1 MVGVPRARSPKRDEA
16 YRIWLSSGKE
26 KTLKEIAAE
35 LGVSETQVRKWKN
48 QDKWNSNVT
57 NPNGN
62 VTNPNGNV
70 TNPKSNVTNQKKAPC
85 STEKDAVAEEVQQ
98 VTENSG
104 LTDKQKLFCISY
116 IRCFNATKAYQK
128 AYGVSYDTAMAAGS
142 QLLRNIKV
150 KEQIQKLK
158 QNRLNREFLEE
169 ADIFQKYMDIAF
181 ADMTEFIQFGRKEV
195 PVTGPDGLPIEVTD
209 EETGERKQLT
219 REINVVRFRD
229 SDEVDGT
236 LISEVKQGRDGASI
250 KLADRMKA
258 LDWISSHMS
267 LATEEQKAKIEHLRA
282 NTEKLKSDSSSDGIE
297 AIKAYVESVTKSRG
311 QQDGG

>member
-1 MVGVPRARSPKRDEA
+1 MPRARSPKRDEA

-62 VTNPNGNV
+62 VTNP
-70 TNPKSNVTNQKKAPC
+70 KSNVTNQKKIPC
-85 STEKDAVAEEVQQ
+85 SAEKDAVAEEVQQ

-104 LTDKQKLFCISY
+104 LTDKQRLFCISY

-150 KEQIQKLK
+150 REQIQRLK

-169 ADIFQKYMDIAF
+169 PDIFQKYMDIAF
-181 ADMTEFIQFGRKEV
+181 ADMTEFVQFGHKEV
-195 PVTGPDGLPIEVTD
+195 PVIGPDGLPVEVTD

>member
-1 MVGVPRARSPKRDEA
+1 MPRARSPKRDEA

-181 ADMTEFIQFGRKEV
+181 ADMTGCIQFGRKEV

>member
-1 MVGVPRARSPKRDEA
+1 MPRARSPKRDEA

-62 VTNPNGNV
+62 VTNP
-70 TNPKSNVTNQKKAPC
+70 KSNVTNQKKPPC
-85 STEKDAVAEEVQQ
+85 RTEKDEVAEEVQQ

-128 AYGVSYDTAMAAGS
+128 AYGVSYGTAMAAGS
-142 QLLRNIKV
+142 QLLRNVKV
-150 KEQIQKLK
+150 KEQIQRLK

>member
-1 MVGVPRARSPKRDEA
+1 
-16 YRIWLSSGKE
+16 
-26 KTLKEIAAE
+26 
-35 LGVSETQVRKWKN
+35 
-48 QDKWNSNVT
+48 
-57 NPNGN
+57 
-62 VTNPNGNV
+62 
-70 TNPKSNVTNQKKAPC
+70 
-85 STEKDAVAEEVQQ
+85 
-98 VTENSG
+98 
-104 LTDKQKLFCISY
+104 
-116 IRCFNATKAYQK
+116 
-128 AYGVSYDTAMAAGS
+128 MAAGS

-150 KEQIQKLK
+150 REQIQRLK

-169 ADIFQKYMDIAF
+169 PDIFQKYMDIAF
-181 ADMTEFIQFGRKEV
+181 ADMTEFVQFGHKEV
-195 PVTGPDGLPIEVTD
+195 PVIGPDGLPVEVTD

>member
-1 MVGVPRARSPKRDEA
+1 MPRARSPKRDEA

-62 VTNPNGNV
+62 VTNP
-70 TNPKSNVTNQKKAPC
+70 KSNVTNQKKPPC
-85 STEKDAVAEEVQQ
+85 STEKDEVAEEVQQ

-104 LTDKQKLFCISY
+104 LTDKQRLFCISY

-150 KEQIQKLK
+150 REQIQRLK

-169 ADIFQKYMDIAF
+169 PDIFQKYMDIAF
-181 ADMTEFIQFGRKEV
+181 ADMTEFVQFEHKEV
-195 PVTGPDGLPIEVTD
+195 PVIGPDGLPVEVTD

>member
-1 MVGVPRARSPKRDEA
+1 MGVPRARSPKRDEA

-62 VTNPNGNV
+62 VTNP
-70 TNPKSNVTNQKKAPC
+70 KSNVTNQKKPPC
-85 STEKDAVAEEVQQ
+85 STEKDEVAEEVQQ

-128 AYGVSYDTAMAAGS
+128 AYAVSYGTAMAAGS
-142 QLLRNIKV
+142 QLLRNVKV
-150 KEQIQKLK
+150 KEQIQRLK

>member
-1 MVGVPRARSPKRDEA
+1 MPRARSPKRDEA

-142 QLLRNIKV
+142 QL
-150 KEQIQKLK
+150 
-158 QNRLNREFLEE
+158 
-169 ADIFQKYMDIAF
+169 
-181 ADMTEFIQFGRKEV
+181 
-195 PVTGPDGLPIEVTD
+195 
-209 EETGERKQLT
+209 
-219 REINVVRFRD
+219 
-229 SDEVDGT
+229 
-236 LISEVKQGRDGASI
+236 
-250 KLADRMKA
+250 
-258 LDWISSHMS
+258 
-267 LATEEQKAKIEHLRA
+267 
-282 NTEKLKSDSSSDGIE
+282 
-297 AIKAYVESVTKSRG
+297 
-311 QQDGG
+311 

>member
-1 MVGVPRARSPKRDEA
+1 MPRARSPKRDEA

-62 VTNPNGNV
+62 VTNP
-70 TNPKSNVTNQKKAPC
+70 KSNVTNQKKPPC
-85 STEKDAVAEEVQQ
+85 STEKDEVAEEVQQ

-128 AYGVSYDTAMAAGS
+128 AYGVSYGTAMAAGS
-142 QLLRNIKV
+142 QLLRNVKV
-150 KEQIQKLK
+150 KEQIQRLK

-181 ADMTEFIQFGRKEV
+181 ADMTEFVQFEHKEV
-195 PVTGPDGLPIEVTD
+195 PVIGPDGLPVEVTD

>member
-1 MVGVPRARSPKRDEA
+1 MPRARSPKRDEA

-26 KTLKEIAAE
+26 KTLKEIASE

-62 VTNPNGNV
+62 VTNPKSNV
-70 TNPKSNVTNQKKAPC
+70 TNSKSNVTNQKKPPC
-85 STEKDAVAEEVQQ
+85 SAEKDAVAEEVQQ

-104 LTDKQKLFCISY
+104 LTDKQRLFCISY

-158 QNRLNREFLEE
+158 QNRLNREFLDES
-169 ADIFQKYMDIAF
+169 DIFQKYMDIAF
-181 ADMTEFIQFGRKEV
+181 ADMTEFVQFGHKEV
-195 PVTGPDGLPIEVTD
+195 PVIGPDGLPVEVTD

-219 REINVVRFRD
+219 REVNVVSFRD

-250 KLADRMKA
+250 KLADRMRA
-258 LDWISSHMS
+258 LDWLSDNMAC
-267 LATEEQKAKIEHLRA
+267 ATEEQKAKIEQLRA

>member
-1 MVGVPRARSPKRDEA
+1 MPRARSPKRDEA

-62 VTNPNGNV
+62 VTNP
-70 TNPKSNVTNQKKAPC
+70 KSNVTNQKKPPC
-85 STEKDAVAEEVQQ
+85 STEKDEVAEEVQQ

-104 LTDKQKLFCISY
+104 LTDKQRLFCISY

-150 KEQIQKLK
+150 REQIQRLK

-169 ADIFQKYMDIAF
+169 PDIFQKYMDIAF
-181 ADMTEFIQFGRKEV
+181 ADMTEFVQFGHKEV
-195 PVTGPDGLPIEVTD
+195 PVIGPDGLPVEVTD

>member
-1 MVGVPRARSPKRDEA
+1 MPRARSPKRDEA

-62 VTNPNGNV
+62 VTNP
-70 TNPKSNVTNQKKAPC
+70 KSNVTNQKKPPC
-85 STEKDAVAEEVQQ
+85 STEKDEVAEEVQQ

-128 AYGVSYDTAMAAGS
+128 AYGVSYGTAMAAGS
-142 QLLRNIKV
+142 QLLRNVKV
-150 KEQIQKLK
+150 KEQIQRLK

-236 LISEVKQGRDGASI
+236 LISVVKQGRDGASI

>member
-1 MVGVPRARSPKRDEA
+1 MPRARSPKRDEA

>member
-1 MVGVPRARSPKRDEA
+1 MPRARSPKRDEA

-62 VTNPNGNV
+62 VTNP
-70 TNPKSNVTNQKKAPC
+70 KSNVTNQKKPPC
-85 STEKDAVAEEVQQ
+85 STEKDEVAEEVQQ

-150 KEQIQKLK
+150 REQIQRLK
-158 QNRLNREFLEE
+158 QNRLNREFLDES
-169 ADIFQKYMDIAF
+169 DIFQKYMDIAF

-267 LATEEQKAKIEHLRA
+267 LATEEQKAKIEQLRA

>member
-1 MVGVPRARSPKRDEA
+1 VVGVPRARSPKRDEA

-62 VTNPNGNV
+62 VTNP
-70 TNPKSNVTNQKKAPC
+70 KSNVTNQKKPPC
-85 STEKDAVAEEVQQ
+85 STEKDEVAEEVQQ

-128 AYGVSYDTAMAAGS
+128 AYGVSYGTAMAAGS
-142 QLLRNIKV
+142 QLLRNVKV
-150 KEQIQKLK
+150 KEQIQRLK

>member
-1 MVGVPRARSPKRDEA
+1 MPRARSPKRDEA

-62 VTNPNGNV
+62 VTNP
-70 TNPKSNVTNQKKAPC
+70 KSNVTNQKKPPC
-85 STEKDAVAEEVQQ
+85 STEKDEVAEEVQQ

-128 AYGVSYDTAMAAGS
+128 AYGVSYGTAMAAGS
-142 QLLRNIKV
+142 QLLRNVKV
-150 KEQIQKLK
+150 KEQIQRLK

>member
-1 MVGVPRARSPKRDEA
+1 MPRARSPKRDEA

-62 VTNPNGNV
+62 VTNP
-70 TNPKSNVTNQKKAPC
+70 KSNITNQKKIPC
-85 STEKDAVAEEVQQ
+85 SAEKDAVAEEVQQ

-104 LTDKQKLFCISY
+104 LTDKQRLFCISY

-150 KEQIQKLK
+150 REQIQRLK

-169 ADIFQKYMDIAF
+169 PDIFQKYMDIAF
-181 ADMTEFIQFGRKEV
+181 ADMTEFVQFGHKEV
-195 PVTGPDGLPIEVTD
+195 PVIGPDGLPVEVTD

>member
-62 VTNPNGNV
+62 VTNP
-70 TNPKSNVTNQKKAPC
+70 KSNVTNQKKPPC
-85 STEKDAVAEEVQQ
+85 STEKDEVAEEVQQ

-128 AYGVSYDTAMAAGS
+128 AYGVSYGTAMAAGS
-142 QLLRNIKV
+142 QLLRNVKV
-150 KEQIQKLK
+150 KEQIQRLK

>member
-1 MVGVPRARSPKRDEA
+1 MPRARSPKRDEA

-62 VTNPNGNV
+62 VTNP
-70 TNPKSNVTNQKKAPC
+70 KSNVTNQKKIPC
-85 STEKDAVAEEVQQ
+85 SAEKDAVAEEVQQ

-104 LTDKQKLFCISY
+104 LTDKQRLFCISY

-150 KEQIQKLK
+150 REQIQRLK
-158 QNRLNREFLEE
+158 QNR
-169 ADIFQKYMDIAF
+169 
-181 ADMTEFIQFGRKEV
+181 
-195 PVTGPDGLPIEVTD
+195 
-209 EETGERKQLT
+209 LT

>member
-1 MVGVPRARSPKRDEA
+1 MPRARSPKRDEA

-62 VTNPNGNV
+62 VTNP
-70 TNPKSNVTNQKKAPC
+70 KSNVTNQKKPPC
-85 STEKDAVAEEVQQ
+85 STEKDEVAEEVQQ

-128 AYGVSYDTAMAAGS
+128 AYGVSYGTAMAAGS
-142 QLLRNIKV
+142 QLLRNVKV
-150 KEQIQKLK
+150 KEQIQRLK

-250 KLADRMKA
+250 KRADRMKA
-258 LDWISSHMS
+258 LDWISSHRS

>member
-1 MVGVPRARSPKRDEA
+1 
-16 YRIWLSSGKE
+16 
-26 KTLKEIAAE
+26 
-35 LGVSETQVRKWKN
+35 
-48 QDKWNSNVT
+48 
-57 NPNGN
+57 
-62 VTNPNGNV
+62 
-70 TNPKSNVTNQKKAPC
+70 
-85 STEKDAVAEEVQQ
+85 
-98 VTENSG
+98 
-104 LTDKQKLFCISY
+104 
-116 IRCFNATKAYQK
+116 
-128 AYGVSYDTAMAAGS
+128 MAAGS
-142 QLLRNIKV
+142 QLLRNVKV
-150 KEQIQKLK
+150 KEQIQRLK